1 MIYLDSSAVVKLL
14 LQEAESDELE
24 SWLTLSR
31 ANAPVV
37 SSALTRVEVLRACRR
52 VDQALLPPA
61 RDLLRGID
69 LVPMDTA
76 IVETAAELTPAVL
89 RSLDA
94 LHLATAIELGAGLD
108 AFVAYDPRLAVA
120 ARDAGLMVVQ
130 PGI

>member
-94 LHLATAIELGAGLD
+94 LHLATAIELGAALD
-108 AFVAYDPRLAVA
+108 AFVAYDARLAVA
-120 ARDAGLMVVQ
+120 AREAGLMVVQ

>member
-94 LHLATAIELGAGLD
+94 LHLATAIELGAALD
-108 AFVAYDPRLAVA
+108 AFVAYDARLAVA

>member
-14 LQEAESDELE
+14 IQEAESDELE

-31 ANAPVV
+31 ASAPVV

-52 VDQALLPPA
+52 VDEALLPPA
-61 RDLLRGID
+61 RDLLRGVD
-69 LVPMDTA
+69 LMPLDSA

-94 LHLATAIELGAGLD
+94 LHLATAIQLGAGLD
-108 AFVAYDPRLAVA
+108 AFVAYDARLAAA
-120 ARDAGLMVVQ
+120 ARDAGLMIVQ

>member
-94 LHLATAIELGAGLD
+94 LHLATAIELRAALD
-108 AFVAYDPRLAVA
+108 AFVAYDARLAVA

>member
-52 VDQALLPPA
+52 VDQALLPPS

-94 LHLATAIELGAGLD
+94 LHLATAIELGAALD
-108 AFVAYDPRLAVA
+108 AFVAYDARLAVA